1 LGRALP
7 FGFSTFAFS
16 LSSSFSFY
24 CGRVL
29 GLGFGRTL
37 AFGLSG
43 PFSFSF
49 GLGRALPFGFCTF
62 ALSLRSALPLDSG
75 GSFAFG
81 LGRSLSQGLGGRLT
95 LSLAGPL
102 PFGLGSAIGLKGAV
116 GFDYAVSLRAAA
128 RL

>member
-1 LGRALP
+1 
-7 FGFSTFAFS
+7 
-16 LSSSFSFY
+16 
-24 CGRVL
+24 VL

-43 PFSFSF
+43 PFAFSL

-75 GSFAFG
+75 GPHAFG
-81 LGRSLSQGLGGRLT
+81 LGRSLPLDLGGLPA
-95 LSLAGPL
+95 LSLAGLL
-102 PFGLGSAIGLKGAV
+102 PFGLGSAIGLKGVV
-116 GFDYAVSLRAAA
+116 GLDYAVSLRAAP